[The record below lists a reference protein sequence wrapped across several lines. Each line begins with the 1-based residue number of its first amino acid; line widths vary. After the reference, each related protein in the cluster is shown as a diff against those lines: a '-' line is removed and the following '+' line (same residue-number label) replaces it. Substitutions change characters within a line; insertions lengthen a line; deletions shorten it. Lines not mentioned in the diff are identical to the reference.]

1 MATPSATPRYGTRSA
16 VAQASYV
23 DRQATASRRGH
34 LACHSRC
41 TWGNPRISHW
51 PLDSSGAAPQQI
63 ARASTTASRILKVQ
77 AHLMDCRIARKI
89 AASSG
94 CIFQSSQSSRSAA
107 LGRSKAPPE
116 LDPELRAE
124 WPRPDKRYPVRW
136 RKSWPASCFIGAIA
150 TSLLLMACG
159 HLQAPSPNDRGLAA
173 KAPSNGSSLENPSV
187 RIDRCRNGSRRKSL
201 SDGISGSILRVL
213 AQARSVAGGTPP
225 CFQIAGMRTSA
236 TENAPCAAETELRRS
251 DVAWRDAGGKTD
263 GPLAARRIDHDEH
276 RRMSRRRLRTILSK
290 FAGLHCAL
298 HSEMCFILSGSV
310 RRRLAC
316 RVPVFI
322 SFCL

>member
-1 MATPSATPRYGTRSA
+1 M
-16 VAQASYV
+16 
-23 DRQATASRRGH
+23 H
-34 LACHSRC
+34 L
-41 TWGNPRISHW
+41 GQPRISHW

-63 ARASTTASRILKVQ
+63 ARASTTASPILKVQ
-77 AHLMDCRIARKI
+77 AHLVDCRIARKI

-94 CIFQSSQSSRSAA
+94 YIFQSSQSSRSAA

-124 WPRPDKRYPVRW
+124 WPRPDKRSPVRW

-173 KAPSNGSSLENPSV
+173 KAPSNGSFLENPSV
-187 RIDRCRNGSRRKSL
+187 ADRPL
-201 SDGISGSILRVL
+201 SQWQPTKVAIAWDQRLYPPGFGPGPLG
-213 AQARSVAGGTPP
+213 AGGTPP

-263 GPLAARRIDHDEH
+263 RPLAARRIDHDEH
-276 RRMSRRRLRTILSK
+276 RRMSRRRLRTY
-290 FAGLHCAL
+290 
-298 HSEMCFILSGSV
+298 
-310 RRRLAC
+310 
-316 RVPVFI
+316 P
-322 SFCL
+322 

>member
-16 VAQASYV
+16 VAQASYAIGKPPPRGA
-23 DRQATASRRGH
+23 DISLATLDAPG
-34 LACHSRC
+34 AP
-41 TWGNPRISHW
+41 PRISHW

-124 WPRPDKRYPVRW
+124 WPRPDKRSPVRW

-150 TSLLLMACG
+150 TSLLLVACG
-159 HLQAPSPNDRGLAA
+159 HFQAPSPNDRGLAA
-173 KAPSNGSSLENPSV
+173 KAPSNGSFLENPSV

-236 TENAPCAAETELRRS
+236 TENARALPRPS
-251 DVAWRDAGGKTD
+251 
-263 GPLAARRIDHDEH
+263 
-276 RRMSRRRLRTILSK
+276 
-290 FAGLHCAL
+290 FAVV
-298 HSEMCFILSGSV
+298 M
-310 RRRLAC
+310 
-316 RVPVFI
+316 
-322 SFCL
+322 